1 MDIARAPSCSPSE
14 SLQPPAKRARLSK
27 SPEPFPQ
34 ASSPPATTAEY
45 PSSSAL
51 TLPTSSAQA
60 VDHSLSAPQPRSP
73 SPQQD
78 DVASPPPPATANSDF
93 DDLDWDWLDNGEELE
108 KNHRSSAT
116 KQAKD
121 HGKGKGPAIASS
133 RQRPSPAAAAGP
145 STYRAPA
152 AAPLV
157 TPARS
162 SAQVPQQV
170 FFQTA
175 SNKKLAV
182 SDVALRE
189 AMKRFEAWEAEEED
203 PLPAASTSAT
213 ATTNATPR
221 ATPFKPPT
229 IAPTRPA
236 QPIPKIG
243 SSRDLQTTS
252 LTTPNPSRFSSPR
265 PTGAPAAAAHTPL
278 PQRHQQALTTPAS
291 STLRRPLAIIDQATS
306 DNLMPGTKAHS
317 PSKKVTLLEHQT
329 LLNTPKQPHLSTGL
343 RRTAAPSTRART
355 KFSTPFKRGVRPADA
370 MGSEMVYASPVAS
383 SSMSTASPTKRLHAG
398 MPRTSIA
405 AIPPPA
411 APPSNPVPVP
421 VPIIQP
427 QPTHRPIFDLTPPL
441 NPRLTLAQSG
451 IIPESIS
458 ATQAQSR
465 GAPNEIFVILKHPD
479 LAKHYVFDDAS
490 LPGVSL
496 GPAAALEMLRKVAGE
511 VDEEVLNLKWVQN
524 HWGLILW
531 KLAALVRHRPEDV
544 FRLWTWGEMCRQL
557 RYRYEREVNRA
568 ERSAIKRIQEHDA
581 SSTAPMILCVRAV
594 LPGAPHWTQQQ
605 QEKSSSDDA
614 TGPSSTTTTK
624 TAAYTLELTDGWYRI
639 RASVDAV
646 LGRAIGRGRI
656 KAGVKIAVRG
666 AKLHSGHEGTHVLD
680 ALEKSGLSLTGNST
694 SLARWDTRLGFSK
707 MNFVACLRSLTPDGG
722 CVACMDVVLTK
733 VHPKGYVDVN
743 PSSSKGEGGGG
754 NMSNAR
760 SEAEEV
766 EAEEKWRAEVDAL
779 QVGVQGEMEA
789 RGERWVELGEI
800 VEEWVERVGGA
811 GPSDGEES
819 GESGA
824 EEACERTLA
833 TLLVEGEDARRVLK
847 EASDSSPPLST
858 YIHSL
863 STKLRARAQQD
874 REDAVLEAQRK
885 VQELC
890 PPRRTRSFRV
900 IRFVDAAAAIALDG
914 EGGGGGAGGQKKLK
928 RSKRTVQLTLWDA
941 AELEEKV
948 ELVEGGRYLVF
959 NLQPIFKQSWRGADV
974 AADVYLCTRRNTTWK
989 KVG

>member
-78 DVASPPPPATANSDF
+78 DVASPPPPATVNSDF

-108 KNHRSSAT
+108 KNHRSSTT

-121 HGKGKGPAIASS
+121 HGKGKGPQVASS
-133 RQRPSPAAAAGP
+133 RQRPSPAPAAGP

-203 PLPAASTSAT
+203 PLPAAASTSAAT

-229 IAPTRPA
+229 IASTRPA

-265 PTGAPAAAAHTPL
+265 PTGAGAAPAAAHTPL

-306 DNLMPGTKAHS
+306 DNLMPGNRAAHS
-317 PSKKVTLLEHQT
+317 PSKKATLLEHQT
-329 LLNTPKQPHLSTGL
+329 LNTPKQPHMSTGL

-370 MGSEMVYASPVAS
+370 MGSEMVYAASPVAS
-383 SSMSTASPTKRLHAG
+383 SSVSTASPTKRLHAA

-405 AIPPPA
+405 AIPPPPA
-411 APPSNPVPVP
+411 AAPVPVP
-421 VPIIQP
+421 VPITQP

-496 GPAAALEMLRKVAGE
+496 GPAAALEMLRKVAGAGQE
-511 VDEEVLNLKWVQN
+511 V
-524 HWGLILW
+524 
-531 KLAALVRHRPEDV
+531 
-544 FRLWTWGEMCRQL
+544 
-557 RYRYEREVNRA
+557 
-568 ERSAIKRIQEHDA
+568 
-581 SSTAPMILCVRAV
+581 
-594 LPGAPHWTQQQ
+594 
-605 QEKSSSDDA
+605 
-614 TGPSSTTTTK
+614 
-624 TAAYTLELTDGWYRI
+624 
-639 RASVDAV
+639 
-646 LGRAIGRGRI
+646 
-656 KAGVKIAVRG
+656 
-666 AKLHSGHEGTHVLD
+666 
-680 ALEKSGLSLTGNST
+680 
-694 SLARWDTRLGFSK
+694 
-707 MNFVACLRSLTPDGG
+707 
-722 CVACMDVVLTK
+722 
-733 VHPKGYVDVN
+733 
-743 PSSSKGEGGGG
+743 
-754 NMSNAR
+754 
-760 SEAEEV
+760 
-766 EAEEKWRAEVDAL
+766 
-779 QVGVQGEMEA
+779 
-789 RGERWVELGEI
+789 
-800 VEEWVERVGGA
+800 
-811 GPSDGEES
+811 
-819 GESGA
+819 
-824 EEACERTLA
+824 
-833 TLLVEGEDARRVLK
+833 
-847 EASDSSPPLST
+847 
-858 YIHSL
+858 
-863 STKLRARAQQD
+863 
-874 REDAVLEAQRK
+874 
-885 VQELC
+885 
-890 PPRRTRSFRV
+890 
-900 IRFVDAAAAIALDG
+900 
-914 EGGGGGAGGQKKLK
+914 
-928 RSKRTVQLTLWDA
+928 
-941 AELEEKV
+941 
-948 ELVEGGRYLVF
+948 
-959 NLQPIFKQSWRGADV
+959 
-974 AADVYLCTRRNTTWK
+974 
-989 KVG
+989 